1 MNGHGP
7 HAHMFRQTVKGLRFG
22 APRSYEGLCVLPL
35 LSATECHA
43 EEHAA
48 PVTEEVRSS
57 TCVEPQ
63 EERAA
68 HFCGAQI
75 DELDDYVGALDFAD
89 DDSLAQAVG
98 AVVFLEGRFVCV
110 DLLRPAERFGRLYPK
125 LLRGYAL
132 EALVS
137 ANKRDF
143 FVKNGLDHLLP
154 PDSQSC
160 TDFDPESA
168 ALLLFAELMD
178 AEFSVQSAVDLG
190 EDIRLES
197 KSVSGSGLAWNDELL
212 QVSLLPRQA
221 A

>member
-1 MNGHGP
+1 MD
-7 HAHMFRQTVKGLRFG
+7 V
-22 APRSYEGLCVLPL
+22 VLLARLQFALTIAFHYLFPPL
-35 LSATECHA
+35 TIGMGM
-43 EEHAA
+43 
-48 PVTEEVRSS
+48 VM
-57 TCVEPQ
+57 
-63 EERAA
+63 
-68 HFCGAQI
+68 
-75 DELDDYVGALDFAD
+75 
-89 DDSLAQAVG
+89 
-98 AVVFLEGRFVCV
+98 VFLEGRFVCA
-110 DLLRPAERFGRLYPK
+110 DLLQPAERFGRLYPE

-143 FVKNGLDHLLP
+143 FVKNGIDHLLP
-154 PDSQSC
+154 PDSQAC

-197 KSVSGSGLAWNDELL
+197 RSVSGSGLAWNDELL
-212 QVSLLPRQA
+212 QVSLFPRQA